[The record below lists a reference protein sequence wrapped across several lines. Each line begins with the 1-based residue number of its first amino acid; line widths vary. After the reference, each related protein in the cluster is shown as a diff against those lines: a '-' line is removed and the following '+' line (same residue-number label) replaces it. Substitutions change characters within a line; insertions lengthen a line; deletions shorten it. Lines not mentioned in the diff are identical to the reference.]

1 MVIRATATDAA
12 PAIPPSGPGASPPDE
27 GKEGRMKRTILLL
40 IGLFIGLPACGG
52 GGGGIAAGTFP
63 ITANTA
69 QAIAELVVGGNNMLE
84 ETNLGLEELLSR
96 LDSSDDG
103 TFPCPDGGT
112 YTLSSTSNS
121 GTISFSDCMIDLG
134 DGIETFD
141 GTMTVRVLSSSTI
154 EFTLDLTV
162 TTGGNTASVVGD
174 MRITYA
180 DLGGS
185 SERMTLTGKRLAT
198 TSDGVT
204 ISLENYRYVE
214 EFDYNSGDYSYTERG
229 TLRDSQLGGSI
240 YFRTLSPMEGTA
252 PDYPIIGVLEL
263 RGGLGSVQTLTVVG
277 DEITVETDEDGDGTI
292 DDTFKTTWDELD

>member
-1 MVIRATATDAA
+1 
-12 PAIPPSGPGASPPDE
+12 
-27 GKEGRMKRTILLL
+27 
-40 IGLFIGLPACGG
+40 
-52 GGGGIAAGTFP
+52 
-63 ITANTA
+63 
-69 QAIAELVVGGNNMLE
+69 
-84 ETNLGLEELLSR
+84 
-96 LDSSDDG
+96 
-103 TFPCPDGGT
+103 
-112 YTLSSTSNS
+112 
-121 GTISFSDCMIDLG
+121 MIDLG

-141 GTMTVRVLSSSTI
+141 GTMAVRVISNSTI

-162 TTGGNTASVVGD
+162 TSGGNTASVVGD

-198 TSDGVT
+198 TSNGVT

-214 EFDYNSGDYSYTERG
+214 EFDYNSGDYSYAERG

-240 YFRTLSPMEGTA
+240 YYRTLTPMEGTA
-252 PDYPIIGVLEL
+252 PDYPVIGVLEL

-292 DDTFKTTWDELD
+292 DDTFKTTCDELD